1 MLLFCCAHDGNVIS
15 KIFAWME
22 LVDKLC
28 QAAAYAK
35 TNPMCET
42 INMQYLIMQT
52 RDSDVV
58 VETARLNTTV
68 HTERCILHAQSSW
81 ASFYPEF
88 FLEAWAGFG
97 KAKMTM

>member
-1 MLLFCCAHDGNVIS
+1 
-15 KIFAWME
+15 ME
-22 LVDKLC
+22 LVDKLR

-42 INMQYLIMQT
+42 INVQYLIMHT

-58 VETARLNTTV
+58 VETARLNTSIR
-68 HTERCILHAQSSW
+68 TERCILHALTSW
-81 ASFYPEF
+81 ASSYLEF

-97 KAKMTM
+97 KAKMTVSIRACTQ